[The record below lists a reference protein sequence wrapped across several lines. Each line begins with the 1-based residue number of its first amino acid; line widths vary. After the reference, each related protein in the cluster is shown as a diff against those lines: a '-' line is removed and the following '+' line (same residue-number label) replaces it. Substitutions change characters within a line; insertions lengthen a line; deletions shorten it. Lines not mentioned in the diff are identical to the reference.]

1 MAKKKPSHISDF
13 LNTKIPILDDVI
25 YYIPEN
31 ANTLRDYN
39 EQKSIEQKAEVLKQL
54 SNSQDKDLE
63 TENKINEFK
72 DIGFDDIEIEAR
84 NNDYDEYFDSD
95 SSDYSE
101 FEETTEFLDSFDEE
115 VIEEPINS
123 RFMDS
128 SAFLEI
134 IDTNQKTK
142 DNFIIESLDDE
153 NEITP
158 KETFFNNTEDEL
170 TNSLFDNNSFVIND
184 LESLE
189 DSNDGLESFDFDS
202 INGAKKPLLQ
212 VEKDDDE
219 DLLDDN
225 LKYIKKVNNLN
236 NISSEDKDDYSSFML
251 KMKIRED
258 KK

>member
-1 MAKKKPSHISDF
+1 MAKKKPPNISDF
-13 LNTKIPILDDVI
+13 LNSKIPILDDVV

-31 ANTLRDYN
+31 INTSREYN
-39 EQKSIEQKAEVLKQL
+39 EQKSLEQRTEVLKQL
-54 SNSQDKDLE
+54 SNSQNKDLR
-63 TENKINEFK
+63 TEKNINEFEN
-72 DIGFDDIEIEAR
+72 IEFDDNEIEAR
-84 NNDYDEYFDSD
+84 NNEYDEYFDS
-95 SSDYSE
+95 SSGEYSE
-101 FEETTEFLDSFDEE
+101 TEETTMFLDVFDEE
-115 VIEEPINS
+115 IIEVTTNP

-128 SAFLEI
+128 SSFIDI
-134 IDTNQKTK
+134 IDNNSHAK

-158 KETFFNNTEDEL
+158 KEPFLNNQDEEL

-184 LESLE
+184 LESLA

-202 INGAKKPLLQ
+202 INGAKKPLAT

-219 DLLDDN
+219 DLLDDSMN
-225 LKYIKKVNNLN
+225 YIKKVNNLN